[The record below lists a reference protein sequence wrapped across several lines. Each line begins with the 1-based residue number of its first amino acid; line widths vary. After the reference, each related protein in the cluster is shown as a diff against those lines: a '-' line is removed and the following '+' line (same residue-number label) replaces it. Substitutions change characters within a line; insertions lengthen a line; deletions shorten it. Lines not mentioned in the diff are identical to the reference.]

1 MILLDTHAL
10 LWLHQGNRR
19 AQSLLA
25 PKARLRTS
33 PASLLELQFLVEA
46 GRLRLKQRTG
56 VEDLF
61 ADPRWLVDEPPS
73 GAWFAHTLDLDWTR
87 DPFDRLLVAHAL
99 LRGWEL
105 ATADSVILENLPKGR
120 VTEL

>member
-1 MILLDTHAL
+1 VILLDTHAL
-10 LWLHQGNRR
+10 VWLHQGNRR

-25 PKARLRTS
+25 PKARLRAS
-33 PASLLELQFLVEA
+33 PASLLELKYLVEA
-46 GRLRLKQRTG
+46 GRLRLAYPAG

-61 ADPRWLVDEPPS
+61 ADHRWLVDEPPS
-73 GAWFAHTLDLDWTR
+73 AAWFTHALDLEWTR

-105 ATADSVILENLPKGR
+105 ATADSVILENLPKR
-120 VTEL
+120 CVAEL

>member
-1 MILLDTHAL
+1 VILLDTHAL

-19 AQSLLA
+19 AQPLLA

-46 GRLRLKQRTG
+46 GRLRLKHRAG
-56 VEDLF
+56 VEALF
-61 ADPRWLVDEPPS
+61 ADPRWIVDEPPS
-73 GAWFAHTLDLDWTR
+73 GAWFARALDLDWTR

-105 ATADSVILENLPKGR
+105 ATADSVILENLPKEC
-120 VTEL
+120 VAEL